1 MPEVKPSE
9 VEYWVDQLKKLHK
22 AYDSANENG
31 LFDDDP
37 EVYKTAIA
45 EIAIAL
51 DGLSEKSPK
60 IIEAKKKHS
69 IAFNNLNL
77 RSNLEKF
84 KWWRFSFYYG
94 GPVLIYLI
102 IFFVAILFVWFFFEN
117 TLLNHKILW
126 VPSWAFL
133 WGAMGG
139 ILNGFW
145 KVWQHAC
152 FREIRKVWYTWYI
165 ALPLMG
171 AILGALAYLIVLAG
185 LIAITGK
192 SEIESQF
199 FIMLL
204 CALAGFSAKWA
215 VNLLDKITKM
225 IQIKE

>member
-1 MPEVKPSE
+1 MEVQPSE
-9 VEYWVDQLKKLHK
+9 IKYWAEQLEKLHI

-31 LFDDDP
+31 LFNDDP

-45 EIAIAL
+45 EIALAL
-51 DGLSEKSPK
+51 AGLSEKPPK

-69 IAFNNLNL
+69 IAFNNLNQHANPKKL
-77 RSNLEKF
+77 R
-84 KWWRFSFYYG
+84 WWRFSYYYG
-94 GPVLIYLI
+94 GPVLIYFI
-102 IFFVAILFVWFFFEN
+102 AFFITILLVWFLFEN
-117 TLLNHKILW
+117 TLMNQKILW

-165 ALPLMG
+165 VLPIMG

-215 VNLLDKITKM
+215 VDLLDKITRM